1 METNVEEMMCGK
13 EAVIIGICAGFGLQR
28 RLCSLNL
35 REGKI
40 IKKITQHP
48 FRGPIIIEIDGR
60 QCAIGR
66 GMAKK
71 ILVKEK

>member
-1 METNVEEMMCGK
+1 MKTLEQLANGK
-13 EAVIIGICAGFGLQR
+13 EAVIVQVDSGCGLKSR
-28 RLCSLNL
+28 MCCLNI

-40 IKKITQHP
+40 VKKIVSQP
-48 FRGPIIIEIDGR
+48 LSGPIIILMDNR

-71 ILVKEK
+71 IFVEEK